1 MRKYW
6 EMTFSDNKNFF
17 PKIKGYQLQQL
28 PIARATKAEQKSIVL
43 LSDAVIAA
51 KVKDL
56 EADTSDLEAKIDALV
71 YKLYGLTEE
80 EIAVV
85 EQASG
90 SGEKKVKVKGEGEGA
105 KAEKVVE
112 VKPVKT
118 AAKVKRAKKPQ
129 FAEEF

>member
-1 MRKYW
+1 MVKLV
-6 EMTFSDNKNFF
+6 DQ
-17 PKIKGYQLQQL
+17 IL
-28 PIARATKAEQKSIVL
+28 
-43 LSDAVIAA
+43 AA
-51 KVKDL
+51 KKKDL
-56 EADTSDLEAKIDALV
+56 DADTSALEAKIDALV

-90 SGEKKVKVKGEGEGA
+90 SGEKKVKGKGEGEGA

-118 AAKVKRAKKPQ
+118 AAKAKRAKKPQ

>member
-1 MRKYW
+1 M
-6 EMTFSDNKNFF
+6 
-17 PKIKGYQLQQL
+17 
-28 PIARATKAEQKSIVL
+28 
-43 LSDAVIAA
+43 AA
-51 KVKDL
+51 KAKDD

-90 SGEKKVKVKGEGEGA
+90 SGEKKAKVKGEGEGA

-118 AAKVKRAKKPQ
+118 VAKAKRAKKPQ

>member
-1 MRKYW
+1 M
-6 EMTFSDNKNFF
+6 
-17 PKIKGYQLQQL
+17 
-28 PIARATKAEQKSIVL
+28 
-43 LSDAVIAA
+43 
-51 KVKDL
+51 
-56 EADTSDLEAKIDALV
+56 EAKIDALV

-90 SGEKKVKVKGEGEGA
+90 SGEKRVKVKGEGEEA

-118 AAKVKRAKKPQ
+118 AAKAKRAKRAQ